1 MFALRLKSLR
11 LEKEYTLQQV
21 ADYLCVNKTTICF
34 YENGKR
40 FPSYQNIVKLSEL
53 FNVSIDYLLGNNSLV
68 KETNE
73 DYTNRELVIKSV
85 YRSKILKD
93 FLLEN
98 PDNIKILE
106 DFIKNKS

>member
-1 MFALRLKSLR
+1 MFAIRLKSLR
-11 LEKEYTLQQV
+11 LEKGYTLQQV
-21 ADYLCVNKTTICF
+21 ADYLCVNKTTICY

-40 FPSYQNIVKLSEL
+40 FPSYQNIVKLAEL
-53 FNVSIDYLLGNNSLV
+53 FNVSIDYLLGNNSLI

-73 DYTNRELVIKSV
+73 DYINRELVIKSIS
-85 YRSKILKD
+85 RSKVLKD

-106 DFIKNKS
+106 EFIKKNS